1 MYPTISTVLDQQL
14 AAVLTLIFTQL
25 RATLMLSEKTL
36 QIPGWKPFVG
46 RACTVETWP
55 EFARILFICK
65 LWVLN
70 GRDIVS
76 VTRFM
81 MEEGRHSL
89 DELMI
94 IDPIRGVLSRAAFAA
109 RGEECY
115 EATKSLTPTDRLLF
129 TRVLLFC
136 VDCEVHLILNPLQNQ

>member
-1 MYPTISTVLDQQL
+1 
-14 AAVLTLIFTQL
+14 
-25 RATLMLSEKTL
+25 
-36 QIPGWKPFVG
+36 
-46 RACTVETWP
+46 
-55 EFARILFICK
+55 
-65 LWVLN
+65 
-70 GRDIVS
+70 
-76 VTRFM
+76 M

-129 TRVLLFC
+129 TRCLAVLRRLRGSPDSEPFAEP
-136 VDCEVHLILNPLQNQ
+136 VDSRDYPDYRAFVSDPWTSILWLTC